1 MITLYET
8 LQSTPAQQG
17 DDIIKAQLATPA
29 ADDFKALDMIIN
41 DLRNN
46 YPLDQIYK
54 VYHQNFQDQA

>member
-8 LQSTPAQQG
+8 LQTSPAQQG
-17 DDIIKAQLATPA
+17 DDIIKAQLDTRA
-29 ADDFKALDMIIN
+29 ADDFIALDVIIK

-54 VYHQNFQDQA
+54 VYHQNFQ